1 MALSLFLSMTGGNT
15 HGIGGSPQ
23 AAGIG
28 GWDRR
33 HARAGEARF
42 AKDDAQRMKHFGIYQ
57 QQEGNMVRLKIPGGR
72 FSTEQY
78 LAVSD
83 IALRYANR
91 QFMITTR
98 QDVQFHTVRPQHL
111 RDIISILDSLWTTTQ
126 GACGDV
132 VRNVTSCPVSDLDG
146 DVPLRYPSV
155 DQAALRCLP
164 AQRPGLFRDFRA

>member
-1 MALSLFLSMTGGNT
+1 MASVEVLKRQGLAGG
-15 HGIGGSPQ
+15 I
-23 AAGIG
+23 AGTLER
-28 GWDRR
+28 D
-33 HARAGEARF
+33 EARF
-42 AKDDAQRMKHFGIYQ
+42 GKDDSQRLKHFGIYQ

-72 FSTEQY
+72 FTTEQY

-111 RDIISILDSLWTTTQ
+111 RDIIRLLDSVWSTTQ

-132 VRNVTSCPVSDLDG
+132 VRNVTT
-146 DVPLRYPSV
+146 
-155 DQAALRCLP
+155 
-164 AQRPGLFRDFRA
+164 